1 MYEANYFREPGFTEP
16 HHVVS
21 CGPRIQI
28 RVANSFNGRSH
39 LFVNDLQVGV
49 CHEIRGRKLSHR
61 IELGKAAAEL
71 YANNNE
77 ALQGRIDSEIESSD
91 HRASEHLE
99 RYEHSNERSGNLR
112 KLSNSLDIHREDLHA
127 AVARGTIVEG

>member
-1 MYEANYFREPGFTEP
+1 
-16 HHVVS
+16 
-21 CGPRIQI
+21 
-28 RVANSFNGRSH
+28 
-39 LFVNDLQVGV
+39 VNDLQVGV

-91 HRASEHLE
+91 HRAREHFV

-112 KLSNSLDIHREDLHA
+112 KLSNSLDIHREDHRA
-127 AVARGTIVEG
+127 AKFDELVERQSVSIPVGWVLKKTWVLKD